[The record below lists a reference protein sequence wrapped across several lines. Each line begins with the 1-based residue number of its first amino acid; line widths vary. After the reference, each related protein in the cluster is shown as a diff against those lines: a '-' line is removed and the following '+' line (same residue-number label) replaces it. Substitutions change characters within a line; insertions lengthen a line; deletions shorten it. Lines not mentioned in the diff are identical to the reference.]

1 MYSGIFRNYSGI
13 FVGPCVNLA
22 YSEAEAYSEP
32 WYIQNPR
39 HIQNNL
45 KHKMKH
51 STTIVKNYN

>member
-1 MYSGIFRNYSGI
+1 MHTHMYSDIFRNYSGI

-32 WYIQNPR
+32 WYM
-39 HIQNNL
+39 QNNL

-51 STTIVKNYN
+51 FTTVVKNYN